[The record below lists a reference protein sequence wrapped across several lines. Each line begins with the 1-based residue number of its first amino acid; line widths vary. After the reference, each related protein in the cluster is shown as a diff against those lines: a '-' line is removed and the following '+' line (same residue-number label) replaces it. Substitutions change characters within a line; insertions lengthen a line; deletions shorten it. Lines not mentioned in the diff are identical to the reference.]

1 MKRFA
6 VFLIVVFCFVI
17 AGSAQV
23 NKTDFDFGKPSD
35 LKDLTKIYIQTMG
48 DLKEYERILTR
59 LNKAKIPNL
68 EIVEDIEDA
77 EIILVFGGRTF
88 SSVVGVTSNTYGNT
102 TNSSVDSENLLEGE
116 GKVFVTGKDGEKP
129 KLIMRVQN
137 EQEDKAEKRPVT
149 KFVEEFIKVYKKVN
163 GLK

>member
-1 MKRFA
+1 MKRFPGILL
-6 VFLIVVFCFVI
+6 VIFCFVSVGI
-17 AGSAQV
+17 SQV
-23 NKTDFDFGKPSD
+23 NSADFDFGKPSD
-35 LKDLTKIYIQTMG
+35 MKGLTKIYIQTMG
-48 DLKEYERILTR
+48 DLKESERILTR

-77 EIILVFGGRTF
+77 EIILIFGGRTF
-88 SSVVGVTSNTYGNT
+88 SSVVGVSSNTYGNT
-102 TNSSVDSENLLEGE
+102 TNANVDSVNLLEGE
-116 GKVFVTGKDGEKP
+116 GKVFVTGNDGEKP

-137 EQEDKAEKRPVT
+137 EQENKAEKRPVT